1 MNWQE
6 IKERHPK
13 AFDKFYKWQWG
24 NQEYKFHNRNIY
36 FEHSNYPESR
46 SIDIWEISFQS
57 MCKGR
62 RFYDFFDSNSILVL
76 VKYLKSKFKYYIIDF
91 NEDLVEEWRG
101 VKGYEGLYEISNKG
115 KIRSLEHQVKFGTG
129 SRISDG
135 KTLKPSPDKQGYLFV
150 YLSKEGK
157 TKRKDIHR
165 EVAKSFLPDFDEA
178 LEVNHLNG
186 LKDDNWVTNL
196 EMVTASENQKHA
208 QGLHL
213 HNGNKQAGFISRTE
227 AEEQAFIKAFEILE
241 KKL

>member
-6 IKERHPK
+6 IYEKYPRSWNKLALRFLIRIYDGRLVDVGCEVDNPK
-13 AFDKFYKWQWG
+13 LMCNF
-24 NQEYKFHNRNIY
+24 NLRNL
-36 FEHSNYPESR
+36 
-46 SIDIWEISFQS
+46 
-57 MCKGR
+57 
-62 RFYDFFDSNSILVL
+62 YDFFDSNSILVL
-76 VKYLKSKFKYYIIDF
+76 VKYLKGKFKYYIIDF

-227 AEEQAFIKAFEILE
+227 AEEQAFLKAFEILE
-241 KKL
+241 SRL